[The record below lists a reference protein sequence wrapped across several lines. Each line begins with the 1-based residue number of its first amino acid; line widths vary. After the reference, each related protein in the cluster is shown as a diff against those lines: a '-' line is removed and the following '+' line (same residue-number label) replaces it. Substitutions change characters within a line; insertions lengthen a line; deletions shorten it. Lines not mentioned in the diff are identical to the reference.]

1 MNIVKQNSFNQLI
14 VLSTVILIMVSLSG
28 CGIFS
33 RLGDVGKVP
42 QVSSIENPTKKKSYR
57 PVNMP
62 MPEPS
67 SEKRTS
73 NSLWLSG
80 SRAFF
85 KDLRASQIGDIL
97 TVIINVDDSANIDNE
112 SIRSRTN
119 SENAGIGV
127 LGGLEAPLSS
137 ILPGDPG
144 LDPLLST
151 NSDVS
156 NQGSGSISRKESI
169 VLKIAAVVTQLL
181 PNNNLVIIGR
191 QEFRI
196 NNEIRELQI
205 AGIIRPQD
213 IDQENTISYEK
224 IAEARV
230 SYGGRGHI
238 TDMQMPR
245 YGSQISDILLP
256 F

>member
-1 MNIVKQNSFNQLI
+1 MTINNQFKIQNIILINSI
-14 VLSTVILIMVSLSG
+14 VLIIISLSG

-33 RLGDVGKVP
+33 RLSDIGKIPKVTE
-42 QVSSIENPTKKKSYR
+42 IENPIKNKNYR
-57 PVNMP
+57 PITMP
-62 MPEPS
+62 MPAPS
-67 SEKRTS
+67 TEIRTT

-97 TVIINVDDSANIDNE
+97 TVVINVADSAQIDNE
-112 SIRSRTN
+112 SSRSRTN

-127 LGGLEAPLSS
+127 LGGLEGTISS
-137 ILPGDPG
+137 ILPGNPG
-144 LDPLLST
+144 TDPLLST
-151 NSDVS
+151 NSELA
-156 NQGSGSISRKESI
+156 NKGSGSISRKENI

-196 NNEIRELQI
+196 NNEVRELQI

-213 IDQENTISYEK
+213 INQENTISYEK

-245 YGSQISDILLP
+245 YGSQVIDILLP